1 MALSYR
7 DAGVDIDRADRL
19 VDRIR
24 PLAASTRTPWV
35 VADVGGFAGLCAL
48 PGDVREPLLVGATD
62 GVGTKL
68 EVAIATGRHD
78 TVGIDLVAM
87 CVNDLVTVGA
97 RPLFFLDYFATGR
110 LSVEQAEQVVA
121 GIAEGCRRAGCALL
135 GGETAE
141 LPGFYD
147 AGRYDLAGFAV
158 GTVERSAVL
167 DGSKVRPGDAVV
179 GVASSG
185 LHANGYSLA
194 RRAVLEVA
202 GYALEDRPDA
212 LGGASVGEVLL
223 EPTRIYVEAASAA
236 LATGA
241 VHAMAHVT
249 GGGLPGNLPRVLPER
264 TVAHLW
270 DDRWP
275 RPAVFDFVQRAGDV
289 EEAEMY
295 RVFNMGLGMV
305 FVVDEHAVD
314 DVLAALRSAGEQA
327 WLVGRIEAAPDDA
340 PAHVEIGQ

>member
-121 GIAEGCRRAGCALL
+121 GIADGCRRAGCALL

-158 GTVERSAVL
+158 GIVERSAVL
-167 DGSKVRPGDAVV
+167 DGSKVRPGDAIV

-202 GYALEDRPDA
+202 GYALEDHPDA

-249 GGGLPGNLPRVLPER
+249 GGGLPGNLPRVMPEG
-264 TVAHLW
+264 TVARLW
-270 DDRWP
+270 RDRWP

-305 FVVDEHAVD
+305 FVVDEQAAD
-314 DVLAALRSAGEQA
+314 DVLAALQGAGEQA
-327 WLVGRIEAAPDDA
+327 WIVGRIEPASDGAP
-340 PAHVEIGQ
+340 PHVEIEQ